1 MKYTAFYILIVLL
14 LVSLTACA
22 NNPSL
27 IATDQPEPVMTPTP
41 VVEVP
46 SNEVD
51 LESLSPY
58 DILVQQDY
66 EPGFFRPEAS
76 YEFGR
81 VPPFTLFAD
90 GTVIYVQEG
99 ATYDQ
104 ETVMQAKLSPE
115 ETLSLLQQVL
125 DYGFED
131 LESHTDFCQD
141 QGGDEQVCVADAA
154 TTILRARLSGGELG
168 EVKIYHDFA
177 NNPEAFQNITG
188 FLTSYA
194 NDDAQPYQPAGATL
208 FIRQQGEATGVT
220 LLDWPLDA
228 DWLSGLE
235 FGEMGLVAVP
245 LAGEDLDQYLQAVPR
260 NTGDAFFSLDDQTY
274 AAFLV
279 PWLPGQDFSSD
290 IQEQFPLPENTA
302 SPPDQV
308 STYADCPVIKRS
320 PDGLLRLA
328 YLDQGNLWVWDEG
341 TEPISLTSSGDV
353 QQLRLAPSGEKV
365 IFTRQYGEGA
375 AELWAAD
382 LTDSTTLLL
391 TGGSELSG
399 GIEILPFSTDESLV
413 AFTHLANQISGE
425 LWVAHLD
432 GSGARRLVSTA
443 DLMGIVS
450 EDLADSAVPAGV
462 TWIPNTYS
470 LTYDAQPTFE
480 SDGIY
485 IFVQRQNWVVDA
497 MTGDQ
502 AALLPEGDGGLVS
515 YSPGGAT
522 MMINTPETLKF
533 MNLETQEVIPAGVDF
548 FAVGFGEYYAYPA
561 MAWTGDSQA
570 VLLAQPE
577 AEGYDQDLPVTIW
590 RVPVDG
596 SSATKML
603 EVTGFFPSF
612 WFSPELENVAYWQ
625 GMAPESNFRHLNFAA
640 LDGSQHI
647 IYASGEL
654 INFIG
659 WLPDFRHFLYVLG
672 DPEKPF
678 VGDLCGEPAPLDI
691 DFYPDGV
698 RVMDFSRFL
707 FERPSEEG
715 LELYEGHLDGS
726 SILRLNIEN
735 SGGYD
740 AAILPQE

>member
-1 MKYTAFYILIVLL
+1 
-14 LVSLTACA
+14 
-22 NNPSL
+22 
-27 IATDQPEPVMTPTP
+27 
-41 VVEVP
+41 
-46 SNEVD
+46 
-51 LESLSPY
+51 
-58 DILVQQDY
+58 
-66 EPGFFRPEAS
+66 
-76 YEFGR
+76 
-81 VPPFTLFAD
+81 
-90 GTVIYVQEG
+90 
-99 ATYDQ
+99 
-104 ETVMQAKLSPE
+104 
-115 ETLSLLQQVL
+115 
-125 DYGFED
+125 
-131 LESHTDFCQD
+131 
-141 QGGDEQVCVADAA
+141 
-154 TTILRARLSGGELG
+154 
-168 EVKIYHDFA
+168 
-177 NNPEAFQNITG
+177 
-188 FLTSYA
+188 
-194 NDDAQPYQPAGATL
+194 
-208 FIRQQGEATGVT
+208 
-220 LLDWPLDA
+220 
-228 DWLSGLE
+228 
-235 FGEMGLVAVP
+235 
-245 LAGEDLDQYLQAVPR
+245 
-260 NTGDAFFSLDDQTY
+260 
-274 AAFLV
+274 
-279 PWLPGQDFSSD
+279 
-290 IQEQFPLPENTA
+290 
-302 SPPDQV
+302 
-308 STYADCPVIKRS
+308 
-320 PDGLLRLA
+320 
-328 YLDQGNLWVWDEG
+328 LWVWDEG

-365 IFTRQYGEGA
+365 IFTRQSGEGA
-375 AELWAAD
+375 AELWVAD

-413 AFTHLANQISGE
+413 VFTHQADQISGE

-485 IFVQRQNWVVDA
+485 IFVQRQNWVLDA

-590 RVPVDG
+590 RVPVNG

-678 VGDLCGEPAPLDI
+678 VGDLCGEPAPLDV

-740 AAILPQE
+740 AAILPHE